1 MFSKRSIFL
10 LGVRSHYRVVKDQP
24 KGKILDSTHFKASA
38 DEKINKAQNIIS
50 VLAKMVK
57 IVRKGE
63 MLASSL
69 PFPKMFS
76 KVVKTRNWWALKSEN
91 VFARYSLTGFS
102 MRVKKCT

>member
-1 MFSKRSIFL
+1 MLVTSIFSFSYNVFKTLFFL

-63 MLASSL
+63 ILASSL

-76 KVVKTRNWWALKSEN
+76 KVVKTRNWWALK
-91 VFARYSLTGFS
+91 VKMFS
-102 MRVKKCT
+102 PDTH